1 MKKIIIL
8 LILLLLPITI
18 NAEQIKTD
26 TVLIGTSIGKETN
39 DTALSNITFYQNEL
53 GEFGI
58 TGTIKNKIPLKTNY
72 ELVVNYYDLYNNK
85 VFSQELEE
93 VIKPNKSKEII
104 TKTNINENPVLYSI
118 SKYSIEV
125 VTTSKEL
132 DKQSYTISN
141 YDINIEVKE
150 DNTYKV
156 TENITVDY
164 KKDNKPFIRTI
175 PINLKEDLYKKT
187 SIRNLKIDSEYSFR
201 KTKDNY
207 IIEIDGTA
215 TKDSKKEYQI
225 TYEYN
230 YGKDSND
237 EYDILYYILNGITND
252 TVVTNLTFNIEIP
265 KEIDKDN
272 VEIAIINKDV
282 ETKNSIVYTVDKN
295 IISGKYLETLY
306 PEESMIIQVQ
316 LPNNYF
322 EKAKEEHSLS
332 IFIMIIVPMISAMI
346 AFSMWYA
353 FGKDNKYTKKKIT
366 TVPDRLN
373 SMEIGYLYKG
383 RTSNLDLATII
394 LDFANRGYIKIEED
408 ESDFSLIKSF
418 ELHKLK
424 EYKGKNNKERLIFE
438 NLFKNRDVVTPEDID
453 QNFYNAVMNVTEDLN
468 DIENQGR
475 IFENTN
481 NQTFITVLL
490 TIISLF
496 TIMFIPSIEY
506 GSIDDTVISIFM
518 ISLYILIYA
527 AVYSLAREKIFR
539 ILIVIII
546 AVHTISYIATIPLA
560 YALVNDIGYLL
571 AFIFGLLCLILLIM
585 FIKIMPKRTIYGN
598 KMLGRIMGFKNYLEN
613 ITKDEIK
620 TKLKDNPNFF
630 YDMLPY
636 TIVLGISNVWIKKFE
651 NIKMSKPEWTSVKPF
666 HFSSFCAFITH
677 GINTLER
684 NIRNYYR

>member
-26 TVLIGTSIGKETN
+26 PVLIGTTIGKETN

-93 VIKPNKSKEII
+93 VVKANKSKEII
-104 TKTNINENPVLYSI
+104 TKTNINENPLLYSI

-164 KKDNKPFIRTI
+164 KKDNKPFIRAI
-175 PINLKEDLYKKT
+175 PINIKEDLYKKT

-252 TVVTNLTFNIEIP
+252 TVVTNLTFNIEMP
-265 KEIDKDN
+265 KEFDKDN

-282 ETKNSIVYTVDKN
+282 ETKNSIIYTVDKN

-306 PEESMIIQVQ
+306 PEESMIIQLQ

-408 ESDFSLIKSF
+408 KSDFSLIKSF

-424 EYKGKNNKERLIFE
+424 EYRGNNNKERLIFE

-468 DIENQGR
+468 DIENRGR

-546 AVHTISYIATIPLA
+546 AIHTISYIATIPLA

-620 TKLKDNPNFF
+620 AKLKDNPNFF